1 MRVWNNLIF
10 KEEKKS
16 FPLFS
21 FMIFLSC
28 HQESLVFTNILRGL
42 GVVRQQLFQF
52 MATSLRL
59 PTFCFPRKLSSYFI
73 AKILTVRSRGA
84 STVFKITE
92 NISFKNSNFWHFS
105 PIFVLSKLSCLE
117 TMSDFKIQVSK
128 NVEWDFFCDFQT
140 PWLSRKRR
148 GDKNS
153 SSFQ

>member
-52 MATSLRL
+52 MATTVRRL
-59 PTFCFPRKLSSYFI
+59 PNLCFPRKLSSYFI

-84 STVFKITE
+84 STMFEFTQKCLIW
-92 NISFKNSNFWHFS
+92 IFQFWYLP
-105 PIFVLSKLSCLE
+105 PIFVLLKLTCLV
-117 TMSDFKIQVSK
+117 TLFVLKLQIFKNRFWHFKWTFVHS
-128 NVEWDFFCDFQT
+128 
-140 PWLSRKRR
+140 
-148 GDKNS
+148 
-153 SSFQ
+153 

>member
-52 MATSLRL
+52 MATTVRRL
-59 PTFCFPRKLSSYFI
+59 PTLCFPRKLSSYFI

-84 STVFKITE
+84 STMFE
-92 NISFKNSNFWHFS
+92 NYSKMSHLNFLILAFLTNLCPFYNCLIWYHCLVANMGHFWH
-105 PIFVLSKLSCLE
+105 L
-117 TMSDFKIQVSK
+117 
-128 NVEWDFFCDFQT
+128 
-140 PWLSRKRR
+140 
-148 GDKNS
+148 
-153 SSFQ
+153 

>member
-16 FPLFS
+16 FPVFS

-52 MATSLRL
+52 MATTVRRL
-59 PTFCFPRKLSSYFI
+59 PTLCFPRKLSSYFI

-84 STVFKITE
+84 STMFEKYSKMSHLNFSVLVFTTNFCPIKIDMSGNTVC
-92 NISFKNSNFWHFS
+92 
-105 PIFVLSKLSCLE
+105 PQA
-117 TMSDFKIQVSK
+117 SDFQKP
-128 NVEWDFFCDFQT
+128 FLAF
-140 PWLSRKRR
+140 
-148 GDKNS
+148 
-153 SSFQ
+153 